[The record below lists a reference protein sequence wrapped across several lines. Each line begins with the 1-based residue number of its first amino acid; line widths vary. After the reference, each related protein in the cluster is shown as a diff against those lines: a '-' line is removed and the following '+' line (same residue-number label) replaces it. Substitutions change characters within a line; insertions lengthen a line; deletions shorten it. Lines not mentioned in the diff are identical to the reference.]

1 MLGDDNIYSLY
12 LRTIKIKADTTRGE
26 SMIIPCAF
34 DIEELVK
41 EAEKNNS
48 DELKFRIN
56 YAYSFGKDSASINW
70 KSSDVFTI
78 DLSGKDK

>member
-1 MLGDDNIYSLY
+1 MY
-12 LRTIKIKADTTRGE
+12 TCADCGIHACREKEHENMPKNCPMRG
-26 SMIIPCAF
+26 
-34 DIEELVK
+34 EELVK